1 METHNWGWVV
11 ARGVVA
17 VLFGLMALLFPS
29 AAFVAMVAVFA
40 GYAFVEGV
48 ASVIM
53 SLRAPARRQGPAWA
67 LLLEGICGIAVAVLL
82 LVRPARTILA
92 LLLVL
97 GAFAIITGIME
108 IAAAIRLRRVIRGE
122 WMLGLAGLLSVA
134 FGVLVWAWPAA
145 GALTLVWWTGA
156 YALIFGALF
165 IALGIRLAR
174 HQRETGTRH
183 VPVTGVSQQA

>member
-1 METHNWGWVV
+1 MESHNWGWVV

-17 VLFGLMALLFPS
+17 VLFGLMALVFPS

-40 GYAFVEGV
+40 AYAFVEGV

-53 SLRAPARRQGPAWA
+53 SVRSPARGAGPAWA

-92 LLLVL
+92 LLLIL
-97 GAFAIITGIME
+97 GAFAIITGVME

-134 FGVLVWAWPAA
+134 FGVLIWAWPAA

-165 IALGIRLAR
+165 IALGIRLSR
-174 HQRETGTRH
+174 HQREARPRH
-183 VPVTGVSQQA
+183 VPLRGLSQRA

>member
-1 METHNWGWVV
+1 MESYNWGWVV

-17 VLFGLMALLFPS
+17 VLFGLMALIFPR
-29 AAFVAMVAVFA
+29 AAFLAMVAVFA

-53 SLRAPARRQGPAWA
+53 SLRSAGPRQGRWWV
-67 LLLEGICGIAVAVLL
+67 LLAEGLCGIAIAVLL

-97 GAFAIITGIME
+97 GTFAIITGVME

-134 FGVLVWAWPAA
+134 FGILVWAWPAA

-156 YALIFGALF
+156 YALLFGVLF
-165 IALGIRLAR
+165 IGLGIRLSR
-174 HQRETGTRH
+174 LNREAPSRH
-183 VPVTGVSQQA
+183 VPIGVSQNA

>member
-1 METHNWGWVV
+1 MEAHNWGWVV

-17 VLFGLMALLFPS
+17 VLFGLIALLFPR
-29 AAFVAMVAVFA
+29 AAFLAMVAVFA
-40 GYAFVEGV
+40 GYTLVEGI

-53 SLRAPARRQGPAWA
+53 SLRSPTPGRSPAWA

-97 GAFAIITGIME
+97 GTFAIITGVME

-122 WMLGLAGLLSVA
+122 WMLGLAGLVSIA
-134 FGVLVWAWPAA
+134 FGVLVWGWPAA

-165 IALGIRLAR
+165 IGLGIRLSRHSREAR
-174 HQRETGTRH
+174 TRH
-183 VPVTGVSQQA
+183 IPVGGLPQNA